1 MVGHRANTRRS
12 VLNKSFSL
20 ITDKITIK
28 HNADIAGSTNETLIM
43 KIRSTVETLGNL
55 RKLTNDLGIY
65 GDFHGYNLVV
75 L

>member
-1 MVGHRANTRRS
+1 MVGNRANTRRS
-12 VLNKSFSL
+12 VLNKSCRL

-28 HNADIAGSTNETLIM
+28 HNTDNETLIM
-43 KIRSTVETLGNL
+43 KIRGTVKTLENL

-65 GDFHGYNLVV
+65 SDFHGYNLAA